1 MEYNTININSASAT
15 LITPGACLNG
25 RNDHNEELLQMKNKD
40 GGAIVDAIIENEKPP
55 RKTRMVRLPDD
66 EDNPSFSGRASR
78 PASKTARNSAGGV
91 PQTRPLSKRKPGAEN
106 AAALA
111 EQKKEVARRGT
122 VKNPGIENL
131 KGGTIEVRGMP
142 VPYNEADAP
151 YGSGKTR
158 FPQETPV
165 ERPYFQNNKTLL
177 IAVINTLIATIFAL
191 SINYYTEARIRD
203 REIRKSSAILYSD
216 IQNSAGNTEG
226 IIAEQDKNPETQ
238 SVLEV
243 PHSGLL
249 GSATENFLIYLNG
262 LREPLGDK
270 NYSAI
275 LEYYNTL
282 LTLEA
287 VRKKYLYY
295 QISGYTQ
302 KSKPMQTSYAS
313 YCELVREIDGMY
325 KTRAQS
331 FESVKKLFRSENY

>member
-1 MEYNTININSASAT
+1 
-15 LITPGACLNG
+15 
-25 RNDHNEELLQMKNKD
+25 MKIKD
-40 GGAIVDAIIENEKPP
+40 GGAIVDAIIEGQGEKAP
-55 RKTRMVRLPDD
+55 RKTRMVRLP
-66 EDNPSFSGRASR
+66 EEEATFFP
-78 PASKTARNSAGGV
+78 GGV
-91 PQTRPLSKRKPGAEN
+91 SYRSGKANPAPESKDRPVRRLSSRKPGEKT
-106 AAALA
+106 AAAFL
-111 EQKKEVARRGT
+111 EQKKDVARRGAQ
-122 VKNPGIENL
+122 KNPGEAL
-131 KGGTIEVRGMP
+131 KGGTIEVRGLP
-142 VPYNEADAP
+142 VLKNIDDAP

-158 FPQETPV
+158 FPQEISG

-203 REIRKSSAILYSD
+203 REIRKNSAILYSD
-216 IQNSAGNTEG
+216 IQNSAGNTGG
-226 IIAEQDKNPETQ
+226 IISEQDKNPETQ

-275 LEYYNTL
+275 LEYYNML

-325 KTRAQS
+325 KSRLES
-331 FESVKKLFRSENY
+331 FDSVKRLFKNDN